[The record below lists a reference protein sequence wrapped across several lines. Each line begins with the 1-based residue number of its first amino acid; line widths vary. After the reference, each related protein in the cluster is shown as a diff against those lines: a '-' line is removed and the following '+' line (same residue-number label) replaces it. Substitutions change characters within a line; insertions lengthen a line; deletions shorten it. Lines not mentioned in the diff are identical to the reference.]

1 MLGAMLETPL
11 LHKPIHYGGAVADG
25 AFWALVVL
33 HVIVAAL
40 AVIGG
45 VVAVA
50 ATKGGPLHLRAGA
63 VFVRA
68 MIGVALSGI
77 ALDVIRLG
85 AYFEAN
91 HTKYAGMSMPSSIP
105 ARIAFLYAALAVLV
119 LVRDGG
125 RPARGITGPLDRAL
139 PAVVTLL
146 GPALALVVVLFFNPW
161 TGALWMIA
169 TFSAALAY
177 VAWRRRIDRP
187 DPAAAVRRHR
197 FAMMTLVAFS
207 WWGAL
212 QGFGPA
218 IGIALVGDD
227 PSVTPYVGDQPGP
240 FTFVFFAFLIGWAPA
255 FVVAALL
262 ARRWARARALRV
274 RTA

>member
-1 MLGAMLETPL
+1 MLETPL
-11 LHKPIHYGGAVADG
+11 LHKPIHYGGALADG
-25 AFWALVVL
+25 AFWALVVV

-45 VVAVA
+45 IVAVA
-50 ATKGGPLHLRAGA
+50 AKKGGPTHLRAGA

-77 ALDVIRLG
+77 VLDVIRLG
-85 AYFEAN
+85 AHFEAN

-105 ARIAFLYAALAVLV
+105 ARIGFLYAALAVLV

-125 RPARGITGPLDRAL
+125 RPTRGITGSLDRAL

-146 GPALALVVVLFFNPW
+146 GPALALIVVLYFNPW

-169 TFSAALAY
+169 TFTAALAY
-177 VAWRRRIDRP
+177 VAWRRRIDRA
-187 DPAAAVRRHR
+187 DHAAAVRRHR

-227 PSVTPYVGDQPGP
+227 PSLTPYLGDRPGP
-240 FTFVFFAFLIGWAPA
+240 FRVGFFAFLIAWAPA
-255 FVVAALL
+255 FVVATLL
-262 ARRWARARALRV
+262 ARRWARARALGV
-274 RTA
+274 QLT